1 MVRKARKPNWD
12 RVIAGLRRGVVAGNA
27 LAMTELAIT
36 INDGIRDANGRTLVR
51 RNSPY
56 AFRLLRRAVE
66 SGDENAALP
75 VAGAV
80 FLASFG
86 MIAMRAWRLRRWRVG
101 IGPFCHQC
109 SGMVEEE
116 IHRYRL
122 RHRCLSCN
130 QRRYL

>member
-1 MVRKARKPNWD
+1 MDSLDKMIFRLFIKPLAL
-12 RVIAGLRRGVVAGNA
+12 AGLGVGA
-27 LAMTELAIT
+27 LFLLGVWIPLQLS
-36 INDGIRDANGRTLVR
+36 D
-51 RNSPY
+51 S
-56 AFRLLRRAVE
+56 RLLAPLGQMA
-66 SGDENAALP
+66 SNAALP

-109 SGMVEEE
+109 SGMIEEE